1 MRYKLLG
8 DSGLRVSEFALGTMT
23 FGQDWGWGSSKE
35 TAAGIYDAFRSAGGN
50 FVDTAD
56 FYTGGTSESFL
67 SEFIAT
73 DRDSLVLATKYTDA
87 APGKDP
93 NGGGNQR
100 KHLIRAVEASLKRLG
115 TDRIDVF
122 WVNSWDFT
130 TPEREVMR
138 SLDDLL
144 RAGKILYIG
153 IADSPAWVVSRC
165 NTLAELQG
173 WTPFVGL
180 QVEYS
185 LIERTPERELLP
197 MARALD
203 LGVLACSPLAG
214 GLLTGKY
221 GHGPGGGRLDQVSFH
236 ELNTRNLGI
245 AQAVVG
251 VAGEIGCPP
260 SQVALAWVRDRGV
273 IPLIGARTVAQM
285 LDNLGT
291 LEISLSLDQTR
302 RILDASAI
310 ELGFP
315 HDFLIKTRKATF
327 GGMFE
332 RIDRHRE
339 RGIGI
344 S

>member
-23 FGQDWGWGSSKE
+23 FGQDWGWGASKE
-35 TAAGIYDAFRSAGGN
+35 AAAGIYDAFRAAGGN
-50 FVDTAD
+50 LVDTAD

-67 SEFIAT
+67 SEFIAK

-87 APGKDP
+87 APSKDP

-115 TDRIDVF
+115 TDRIDLF

-144 RAGKILYIG
+144 RAGKVLYIG
-153 IADSPAWVVSRC
+153 IADAPAWVVSRC

-221 GHGPGGGRLDQVSFH
+221 GQGPGGGRLDQVSFH
-236 ELNTRNLGI
+236 DINARNLAI
-245 AQAVVG
+245 AQTVVA

-273 IPLIGARTVAQM
+273 IPIIGARTVDQM
-285 LDNLGT
+285 TDNLGT
-291 LEISLSLDQTR
+291 LEISLSLDQTQ
-302 RILDASAI
+302 RISDASAI

-315 HDFLIKTRKATF
+315 HDFLIKTRKVTF

-339 RGIGI
+339 RGIGV